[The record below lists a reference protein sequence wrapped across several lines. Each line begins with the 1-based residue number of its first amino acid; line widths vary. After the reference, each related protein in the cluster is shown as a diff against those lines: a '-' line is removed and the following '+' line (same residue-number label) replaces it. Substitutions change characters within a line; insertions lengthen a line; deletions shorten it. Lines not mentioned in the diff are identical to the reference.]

1 MHPMEL
7 LGDMGHVESHFS
19 PFRDSVS
26 VRATLVHGLHQ
37 TSHRLKNHFGRTR
50 CYSYV
55 TRFNWKLSLVC
66 LEIVLILTQNRCVV
80 CAKHTIGSE
89 IILEAPDGTPR

>member
-1 MHPMEL
+1 MHSMVL
-7 LGDMGHVESHFS
+7 LGDEAQVEDRFGL
-19 PFRDSVS
+19 FGDSAKLDG
-26 VRATLVHGLHQ
+26 RLVHGLRQ
-37 TSHRLKNHFGRTR
+37 TYHRLRNRFGRTR

-55 TRFNWKLSLVC
+55 TRFNWKLILVC